1 MGSAGCR
8 REWVGCDGGE
18 EGGEGGAAAAGPA
31 GGEGGLMDGCQ
42 NFQDNDSGLTL
53 NVVFY
58 FPNFFFADKYCRITL
73 SLAKFYFA

>member
-31 GGEGGLMDGCQ
+31 GGEGGVMDGCQ

-58 FPNFFFADKYCRITL
+58 SAISVQFKSHN
-73 SLAKFYFA
+73 